1 MSGGNSK
8 NKARSKRH
16 EGWEE
21 AGGEFYQ
28 ELYPGGEQELFENLQ
43 RADAAKLATL
53 LPSKQARNM
62 YGDTKPFVCEADSRL
77 IRFLIVVN
85 LLPYHTWI
93 TIQKAAKARTYA
105 VVI

>member
-8 NKARSKRH
+8 NKARSKRQ

-53 LPSKQARNM
+53 LPSKQARNSE
-62 YGDTKPFVCEADSRL
+62 YPSKSTPKVPGRSQKYPSWL
-77 IRFLIVVN
+77 IMRIDKKK
-85 LLPYHTWI
+85 
-93 TIQKAAKARTYA
+93 Q
-105 VVI
+105 

>member
-8 NKARSKRH
+8 NKSRSKKQ

-28 ELYPGGEQELFENLQ
+28 ELYPGGEGELFENLQ

-53 LPSKQARNM
+53 LPSKQARNSKSVICS
-62 YGDTKPFVCEADSRL
+62 YNRSPDVGDVKD
-77 IRFLIVVN
+77 
-85 LLPYHTWI
+85 
-93 TIQKAAKARTYA
+93 
-105 VVI
+105 VIP

>member
-1 MSGGNSK
+1 MCWKMSGGNSK
-8 NKARSKRH
+8 NKSRSKQH

-53 LPSKQARNM
+53 LPSKQARNS
-62 YGDTKPFVCEADSRL
+62 E
-77 IRFLIVVN
+77 
-85 LLPYHTWI
+85 
-93 TIQKAAKARTYA
+93 
-105 VVI
+105 

>member
-1 MSGGNSK
+1 MSGGNASK
-8 NKARSKRH
+8 NKARSSKKQ

-53 LPSKQARNM
+53 LPSKQARNS
-62 YGDTKPFVCEADSRL
+62 KLSFS
-77 IRFLIVVN
+77 
-85 LLPYHTWI
+85 
-93 TIQKAAKARTYA
+93 
-105 VVI
+105 

>member
-8 NKARSKRH
+8 NKGRSRKH

-28 ELYPGGEQELFENLQ
+28 ELYPGASNDQDILDNLQ

-53 LPSKQARNM
+53 LPSKQVRNALSVCNSAKTEPRLLRRVHNARNSAAVKSV
-62 YGDTKPFVCEADSRL
+62 TKASQR
-77 IRFLIVVN
+77 R
-85 LLPYHTWI
+85 
-93 TIQKAAKARTYA
+93 
-105 VVI
+105 